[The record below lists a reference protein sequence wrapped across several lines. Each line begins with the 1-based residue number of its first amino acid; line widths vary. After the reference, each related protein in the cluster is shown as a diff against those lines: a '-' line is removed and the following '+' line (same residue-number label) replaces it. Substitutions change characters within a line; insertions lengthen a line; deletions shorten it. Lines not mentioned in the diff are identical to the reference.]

1 MNTKK
6 AMEIIESTGV
16 YDVDYEG
23 RSVWIESIDDATN
36 RAEVKDLET
45 GEKYMV
51 NISNLKQK

>member
-16 YDVDYEG
+16 YDVNYEG
-23 RSVWIESIDDATN
+23 RPVWIESIDDATN

-45 GEKYMV
+45 GERYMV

>member
-16 YDVDYEG
+16 YDVNYEG
-23 RSVWIESIDDATN
+23 RPVWIESIDDATN

-45 GEKYMV
+45 GSRIVAMSFCEPR
-51 NISNLKQK
+51 S